1 MKYCFFLLVTLV
13 TLAAACSWDKSP
25 KHKPDIVTDTLL
37 YQYRTFKQRA
47 KDCGTKPDSGC
58 TVIQIKYPVFHSAS
72 ALNDTVR
79 HRAAGLF
86 DVYQKSDTSF
96 KQFAAHFMK
105 AYKQEMVNRNTKMIY
120 TLQTTASVVRQ
131 DSSLVAMLFLGYSF
145 QGGAHGSS
153 LTMFM
158 NWDTKAGKVIKLN
171 DILTDGYQHPLD
183 SIGEK
188 IFRTQEKISDTEP
201 LKNNYFFAKDKFALN
216 DNFLITPTGLRFVY
230 NEYEIKPYAA
240 GKTELFIPYTQIQLL
255 LRANSVVSQY
265 HQ

>member
-1 MKYCFFLLVTLV
+1 MKYCFFLLVALV
-13 TLAAACSWDKSP
+13 TLAAACSWGNSP
-25 KHKPDIVTDTLL
+25 KHKPDIVKDTLL
-37 YQYRTFKQRA
+37 YQYHTFKQRA
-47 KDCGTKPDSGC
+47 ADCSTQPDSDC
-58 TVIQIKYPVFHSAS
+58 TVIQIKYPVFHGAA

-86 DVYQKSDTSF
+86 GVYQKSDTSF

-105 AYKQEMVNRNTKMIY
+105 AYQQEMVNRNAKMIY

-131 DSSLVAMLFLGYSF
+131 DSSLVAMQLSGYSF

-158 NWDTKAGKVIKLN
+158 NWDAKSSKVIKLN
-171 DILTDGYQHPLD
+171 EILIDNYQHPLD

-188 IFRTQEKISDTEP
+188 IFRTQEKLSDTEP
-201 LKNNYFFAKDKFALN
+201 LKINYFFAKDKFALN
-216 DNFLITPTGLRFVY
+216 DNFLITPTGLRFLY
-230 NEYEIKPYAA
+230 NEYDIKPYAG
-240 GKTELFIPYTQIQLL
+240 GKTELFIPYAQIQLL
-255 LRANSVVSQY
+255 LRPNSVVSQY